1 HVQFQ
6 ENISLVIASS
16 SHDFNKQDENHL
28 IHGDSTYS
36 LSSIGLARILNVTL
50 SEKEVKYSIQTKVA
64 PVLFQAVSTIP
75 NLAQISF
82 VGIDGVYFSLSSAD
96 NRITALYT
104 NGSSRNGSFSF
115 HKWYTQS
122 VSEAGEF
129 IGEARATAPPPA
141 ATNSTILLK
150 AFNNTY
156 YASVGAQ
163 LSTIGSRYLFLNT
176 VIIDRSIGVISLG
189 FPVKMF
195 SDYVAARDLQGGGLY
210 VATKDGVVVA
220 SEGVILNSSLT
231 TADHGGTSTFGGL
244 PCNSVDKIT
253 PDTDS
258 PFLTEVS
265 GNKYEIYC
273 STINLAGVPL
283 VYVLAL
289 PYYGLLTMIHK
300 HNRRILILLIV
311 TVIAM
316 VAFVVS
322 FISLAVKSTRE
333 NMRLNAQLI
342 KQMETTQQAEKKS
355 NNKSMAIA
363 TASHDVRANLCA
375 IIGLIDLCYHEI
387 TPGSELKDN
396 NSELKQSLKQMKS
409 CANDL
414 LALLN
419 SILDTSKIESGKMEL
434 QDTEFNLAQLVE
446 ELADLYHPV
455 GMKNCVEVVLD
466 PCDGSRRLW
475 QAQADTL
482 QLVEQCSL
490 FQAQVKRVE
499 ANLLDLTKRMKMD
512 TNCIEFVFE
521 VDDTGVGIPKDKH
534 KTVFENFEQVN
545 DAAVE
550 VGGTGLGLGIVRSL
564 VQLMGG
570 DIEIMDK
577 SSYRGTC
584 FRFNVFLVACDLQMR
599 TSPSCSLPNHFHNIL
614 LNNIGSSERAKAPP
628 SSLNNSN
635 GSLVVLLI
643 QNKGRRKMIQNFLEA
658 HGLRVMVAKEA
669 KFLPSI
675 LKKVKYK
682 LIGSS
687 FYSASDL
694 SPRSCFSSSSST
706 HREDSKNV
714 PLTALDGSNET
725 VSALQ
730 GRPIL
735 LGISCVLLIVD
746 ANAGEFSDLSRLV
759 FDFKKDVNRI
769 KCCKVVW
776 LEKPETR
783 NLHFHRNDVAQ
794 ADYIFIKPLQGS
806 RLFQVIGHLPEFGG
820 KLTEPSPKRKRS
832 NTMEVGS
839 TLDPDSSEQKLKPK
853 ASSSVTGRTTQM
865 EIEEIG
871 SSSSERSSIRQRSSI
886 ASLSKDKRVKGN
898 ETELA
903 VRRNPLSASSSTSQK
918 PLLGKKILIAEDHE
932 VQKHIA
938 IKIVKMM
945 DAAVVETCK
954 NGKEALY
961 LVCKGLKDQ
970 ALSGSLEPPYHYIL
984 MDCQMPEM
992 DGFES
997 TRRIRIE
1004 EAKYGLRRIPIFA
1017 LTAHESVEICESML
1031 EAGMDAHLDRPLT
1044 KEKLVKAIRSLQ
1056 WLNDG

>member
-1 HVQFQ
+1 
-6 ENISLVIASS
+6 
-16 SHDFNKQDENHL
+16 
-28 IHGDSTYS
+28 
-36 LSSIGLARILNVTL
+36 
-50 SEKEVKYSIQTKVA
+50 
-64 PVLFQAVSTIP
+64 
-75 NLAQISF
+75 
-82 VGIDGVYFSLSSAD
+82 
-96 NRITALYT
+96 
-104 NGSSRNGSFSF
+104 
-115 HKWYTQS
+115 
-122 VSEAGEF
+122 
-129 IGEARATAPPPA
+129 
-141 ATNSTILLK
+141 
-150 AFNNTY
+150 
-156 YASVGAQ
+156 
-163 LSTIGSRYLFLNT
+163 
-176 VIIDRSIGVISLG
+176 
-189 FPVKMF
+189 
-195 SDYVAARDLQGGGLY
+195 
-210 VATKDGVVVA
+210 
-220 SEGVILNSSLT
+220 
-231 TADHGGTSTFGGL
+231 
-244 PCNSVDKIT
+244 
-253 PDTDS
+253 
-258 PFLTEVS
+258 
-265 GNKYEIYC
+265 
-273 STINLAGVPL
+273 
-283 VYVLAL
+283 
-289 PYYGLLTMIHK
+289 
-300 HNRRILILLIV
+300 
-311 TVIAM
+311 
-316 VAFVVS
+316 
-322 FISLAVKSTRE
+322 
-333 NMRLNAQLI
+333 
-342 KQMETTQQAEKKS
+342 
-355 NNKSMAIA
+355 
-363 TASHDVRANLCA
+363 
-375 IIGLIDLCYHEI
+375 
-387 TPGSELKDN
+387 
-396 NSELKQSLKQMKS
+396 
-409 CANDL
+409 
-414 LALLN
+414 
-419 SILDTSKIESGKMEL
+419 
-434 QDTEFNLAQLVE
+434 
-446 ELADLYHPV
+446 
-455 GMKNCVEVVLD
+455 MKNCVEVVLD
-466 PCDGSRRLW
+466 PCDGSVYSFSNVRGDYGKLKQILSNFLLKKDMYQFELELGNSALRNQSRRIQTRHL
-475 QAQADTL
+475 
-482 QLVEQCSL
+482 L
-490 FQAQVKRVE
+490 FVAQVKRVE

-643 QNKGRRKMIQNFLEA
+643 QNKGRRKMIQNLLEA
-658 HGLRVMVAKEA
+658 HGLRVMVANEA

-832 NTMEVGS
+832 NTMEAGS
-839 TLDPDSSEQKLKPK
+839 TLDPDSSEQKLNPK
-853 ASSSVTGRTTQM
+853 ASSSVTGRTTQT

-918 PLLGKKILIAEDHE
+918 PLLGKKILIVEDHE
-932 VQKHIA
+932 VQKCIA
-938 IKIVKMM
+938 VKIVKMM

-1004 EAKYGLRRIPIFA
+1004 EAKYGLHRIPIFA

-1044 KEKLVKAIRSLQ
+1044 KEKLVKAIREYPQ
-1056 WLNDG
+1056 CT

>member
-1 HVQFQ
+1 MILTSKMRIISSMATRPIAWLTFLVLIYCLRFLRFYYNTRTNFFIFIQLNFVQIT
-6 ENISLVIASS
+6 ISIQGALVLFLPTFTISYWTISS
-16 SHDFNKQDENHL
+16 LKTEHKIYTDQHRNRLKLVFDVDNMTNFFPTNE
-28 IHGDSTYS
+28 
-36 LSSIGLARILNVTL
+36 SSIGLARILNVTL
-50 SEKEVKYSIQTKVA
+50 GEKETNYSIQTKVA

-96 NRITALYT
+96 NKITAIYT

-122 VSEAGEF
+122 VSEEGEF
-129 IGEARATAPPPA
+129 IEEARATTPPPA
-141 ATNSTILLK
+141 AMNSTILLK
-150 AFNNTY
+150 AVNNTY

-176 VIIDRSIGVISLG
+176 VTIDRSIGVISLG
-189 FPVKMF
+189 CSLITLPLETFKAG
-195 SDYVAARDLQGGGLY
+195 DLY
-210 VATKDGVVVA
+210 VTTKDGVVVA

-231 TADHGGTSTFGGL
+231 TTDHGGTSTFGGL

-253 PDTDS
+253 PDTDL

-273 STINLAGVPL
+273 STINLAGVPS
-283 VYVLAL
+283 VYVMAL

-300 HNRRILILLIV
+300 HNGRILILLIV

-316 VAFVVS
+316 AVFVVS
-322 FISLAVKSTRE
+322 FMSLAVKSTRE

-363 TASHDVRANLCA
+363 TTSHDVRANLCA

-387 TPGSELKDN
+387 TPGSELKDS

-419 SILDTSKIESGKMEL
+419 SILDTSKIESDKMEL
-434 QDTEFNLAQLVE
+434 QETEFNLAQLVE
-446 ELADLYHPV
+446 ELAYLYHPV

-466 PCDGSRRLW
+466 PCDGSVYSFSNRRLW

-512 TNCIEFVFE
+512 PNCIEFVFE

-577 SSYRGTC
+577 SSYMGTC

-614 LNNIGSSERAKAPP
+614 LNNIGSLERAKAPP
-628 SSLNNSN
+628 PSVNNSN

-643 QNKGRRKMIQNFLEA
+643 QNKGRRKMIHNFLEA

-669 KFLPSI
+669 KFRPSI

-706 HREDSKNV
+706 HREDSKNF

-725 VSALQ
+725 VLALQ
-730 GRPIL
+730 RRPIL
-735 LGISCVLLIVD
+735 LGISCILLIID

-776 LEKPETR
+776 LEKAETR

-794 ADYIFIKPLQGS
+794 ADYIFIKPLHGS

-853 ASSSVTGRTTQM
+853 
-865 EIEEIG
+865 
-871 SSSSERSSIRQRSSI
+871 
-886 ASLSKDKRVKGN
+886 
-898 ETELA
+898 
-903 VRRNPLSASSSTSQK
+903 
-918 PLLGKKILIAEDHE
+918 PLLHLPVEQTKLKLKRLG
-932 VQKHIA
+932 VQVA
-938 IKIVKMM
+938 
-945 DAAVVETCK
+945 
-954 NGKEALY
+954 
-961 LVCKGLKDQ
+961 KDPQ
-970 ALSGSLEPPYHYIL
+970 
-984 MDCQMPEM
+984 
-992 DGFES
+992 
-997 TRRIRIE
+997 
-1004 EAKYGLRRIPIFA
+1004 
-1017 LTAHESVEICESML
+1017 
-1031 EAGMDAHLDRPLT
+1031 LDRGVPLLHCQKT
-1044 KEKLVKAIRSLQ
+1044 KE
-1056 WLNDG
+1056 

>member
-50 SEKEVKYSIQTKVA
+50 REKEVKYSIQTKVA

-141 ATNSTILLK
+141 AMNSTILLK
-150 AFNNTY
+150 AVNNTY

-176 VIIDRSIGVISLG
+176 VTIDRSIGVISLG

-273 STINLAGVPL
+273 STINLAGVPS

-300 HNRRILILLIV
+300 HNGRILILLIV

-363 TASHDVRANLCA
+363 TANHDVRANLCA

-387 TPGSELKDN
+387 TPGSELKDS

-434 QDTEFNLAQLVE
+434 QETEFNLA
-446 ELADLYHPV
+446 
-455 GMKNCVEVVLD
+455 
-466 PCDGSRRLW
+466 
-475 QAQADTL
+475 
-482 QLVEQCSL
+482 
-490 FQAQVKRVE
+490 
-499 ANLLDLTKRMKMD
+499 
-512 TNCIEFVFE
+512 
-521 VDDTGVGIPKDKH
+521 
-534 KTVFENFEQVN
+534 
-545 DAAVE
+545 
-550 VGGTGLGLGIVRSL
+550 
-564 VQLMGG
+564 
-570 DIEIMDK
+570 
-577 SSYRGTC
+577 
-584 FRFNVFLVACDLQMR
+584 
-599 TSPSCSLPNHFHNIL
+599 
-614 LNNIGSSERAKAPP
+614 
-628 SSLNNSN
+628 
-635 GSLVVLLI
+635 
-643 QNKGRRKMIQNFLEA
+643 
-658 HGLRVMVAKEA
+658 
-669 KFLPSI
+669 
-675 LKKVKYK
+675 
-682 LIGSS
+682 
-687 FYSASDL
+687 
-694 SPRSCFSSSSST
+694 
-706 HREDSKNV
+706 
-714 PLTALDGSNET
+714 
-725 VSALQ
+725 
-730 GRPIL
+730 
-735 LGISCVLLIVD
+735 
-746 ANAGEFSDLSRLV
+746 
-759 FDFKKDVNRI
+759 
-769 KCCKVVW
+769 
-776 LEKPETR
+776 
-783 NLHFHRNDVAQ
+783 
-794 ADYIFIKPLQGS
+794 
-806 RLFQVIGHLPEFGG
+806 
-820 KLTEPSPKRKRS
+820 
-832 NTMEVGS
+832 
-839 TLDPDSSEQKLKPK
+839 
-853 ASSSVTGRTTQM
+853 
-865 EIEEIG
+865 
-871 SSSSERSSIRQRSSI
+871 
-886 ASLSKDKRVKGN
+886 
-898 ETELA
+898 
-903 VRRNPLSASSSTSQK
+903 
-918 PLLGKKILIAEDHE
+918 
-932 VQKHIA
+932 
-938 IKIVKMM
+938 
-945 DAAVVETCK
+945 
-954 NGKEALY
+954 
-961 LVCKGLKDQ
+961 
-970 ALSGSLEPPYHYIL
+970 
-984 MDCQMPEM
+984 
-992 DGFES
+992 
-997 TRRIRIE
+997 
-1004 EAKYGLRRIPIFA
+1004 
-1017 LTAHESVEICESML
+1017 
-1031 EAGMDAHLDRPLT
+1031 
-1044 KEKLVKAIRSLQ
+1044 
-1056 WLNDG
+1056 